1 MYDICCVGH
10 ITLDKIVTPGHRVE
24 MPGGTSY
31 YFSNALRQ
39 MNVRYLLVTAVAPSE
54 ARFVEMLRSRGIEVR
69 AFDSAE
75 TVCFENIYRDDM
87 NHREQRVWAQSDPF
101 RVEQLA
107 DTQAAFFHLGPL
119 LAGDIPG
126 ELIMHL
132 SGKGILAM
140 DAQGFL
146 REVRDNAVFPVDWA
160 AKKELLAYV
169 DILKANE
176 EEMQVLTNEREIR
189 KGAAILAGWGVKE
202 VLITRGSNG
211 SLVLANGTYYDIPA
225 FIDGPAV
232 DATGCGD
239 TYMAGYLYQRTKG
252 ATPEKAATFAS
263 AMAGLKVMGSGPFE
277 GTNEDV
283 LALLEKREAK

>member
-39 MNVRYLLVTAVAPSE
+39 MDIRYLLVTAVAPSE
-54 ARFVEMLRSRGIEVR
+54 RRFVEMLTGQGIAVK

-75 TVCFENIYRDDM
+75 TVCFENIYREDM
-87 NHREQRVWAQSDPF
+87 NHREQKVWAQSDPF
-101 RVEQLA
+101 RIEQLA
-107 DTQAAFFHLGPL
+107 ETEARFFHLGPL

-126 ELIMHL
+126 ELIRHL
-132 SGKGILAM
+132 SAKATLSM
-140 DAQGFL
+140 DVQGFL
-146 REVRDNAVFPVDWA
+146 REVRNTEVFPVDWPE
-160 AKKELLAYV
+160 KEELLAYV

-176 EEMQVLTNEREIR
+176 EEMQVLTNETDIR
-189 KGAAILAGWGVKE
+189 KGAAILASWGVKE

-211 SLVLANGTYYDIPA
+211 SVVFYENTYHDIPA
-225 FIDGPAV
+225 FIDGPAI

-239 TYMAGYLYQRTKG
+239 TYMAAYLYQRALG
-252 ATPEKAATFAS
+252 VNPDKAAAFAS
-263 AMAGLKVMGSGPFE
+263 AMAGLKVMGSGPFT
-277 GTNEDV
+277 GTEDDV
-283 LALLEKREAK
+283 VRLLKRQVN